1 MQNQYA
7 NDYLSN
13 LFNKAN
19 LGFNAGNLVAGAGQ
33 TSSSKGKSKGGIGG
47 FLGSA
52 AGAIAASDRR
62 LKINIHKEGEQKGLN
77 LYQFVYLDGSGPY
90 VGYMA
95 DEVEKVYPDAVIT
108 ADNGRSDE
116 RR

>member
-1 MQNQYA
+1 MRISDWSSDVCSSVLYA

-33 TSSSKGKSKGGIGG
+33 TSSSKRKSKGGIGG
-47 FLGSA
+47 LLGSA

-62 LKINIHKEGEQKGLN
+62 LKINIHKVGEQKGLN
-77 LYQFVYLDGSGPY
+77 LYQFR
-90 VGYMA
+90 
-95 DEVEKVYPDAVIT
+95 
-108 ADNGRSDE
+108 RSEE
-116 RR
+116 RREGKECVSTCRSRC